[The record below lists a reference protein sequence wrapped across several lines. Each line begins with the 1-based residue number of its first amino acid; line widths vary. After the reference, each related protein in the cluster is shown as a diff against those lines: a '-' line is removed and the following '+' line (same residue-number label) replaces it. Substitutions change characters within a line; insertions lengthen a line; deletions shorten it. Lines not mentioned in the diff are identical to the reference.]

1 MVGMDLFGRL
11 HKNGQRLAIS
21 IADDGM
27 YAVSMRRSVAG
38 KPAVTLAMFH
48 APEKGAPEAAL
59 EKFGKQLRTQKYR
72 CTTLLAQGQYQLLS
86 VDAPIVPPDEMKEAV
101 RWRLKDMIDFPVD
114 QATIDMVDVPVAK
127 APGVRNQTLFAVA
140 AQNSVIEQRQM
151 LFSTA
156 KIALTVI
163 DIPDM
168 AQRNISTLLEPEGRG
183 LAMLSFNADG
193 GLLTVTYGGELYL
206 SRRIDVSLT
215 QLLSS
220 QSALGV
226 GKSAGGDRDVVPDE
240 AQLAPSDAQLN
251 CFDKITLELQRSL
264 DHCDRQYHFIVVAK
278 LVLAPIEAPALQAH
292 LVANMYMPVEMLDLA
307 DVVDL
312 SDAPHL
318 LKTQQQQRFFM
329 CLGAAL
335 RQEESAS

>member
-1 MVGMDLFGRL
+1 MGLFGRL
-11 HKNGQRLAIS
+11 NNGGQRLAICT
-21 IADDGM
+21 ADDGL
-27 YAVSMRRSVAG
+27 YAVSVRRAVAG
-38 KPAVTLAMFH
+38 KPTVTLAMFQ
-48 APEKGAPEAAL
+48 APEKGAPELAL
-59 EKFGKQLRTQKYR
+59 EKFGKQLRTKKYR

-86 VDAPIVPPDEMKEAV
+86 VDAPNVPQDEMKEAV
-101 RWRLKDMIDFPVD
+101 RWRLKDMIDFPVGD
-114 QATIDMVDVPVAK
+114 ATIDMVDVPVSK
-127 APGVRNQTLFAVA
+127 APGVRNQTLLAVA
-140 AQNSVIEQRQM
+140 AQNSIIEQRQM
-151 LFSTA
+151 LFSAA
-156 KIALTVI
+156 KIALTAI

-215 QLLSS
+215 QLLHS
-220 QSALGV
+220 QSAPGTMKSGV
-226 GKSAGGDRDVVPDE
+226 RDIELVTE
-240 AQLAPSDAQLN
+240 ATQLAPTDAQLN

-278 LVLAPIEAPALQAH
+278 LVLAPIEAPALQTH
-292 LVANMYMPVEMLDLA
+292 LAANMYMPVEMLDLA

-312 SDAPHL
+312 SDTPHL
-318 LKTQQQQRFFM
+318 LKAQQQQRFFL

-335 RQEESAS
+335 RQEESVS

>member
-1 MVGMDLFGRL
+1 MGLFGRF
-11 HKNGQRLAIS
+11 NNGGQRLAIC
-21 IADDGM
+21 IAEDGLC
-27 YAVSMRRSVAG
+27 ALSVRRIVAG
-38 KPAVTLAMFH
+38 KPLVTLAMFQ
-48 APEKGAPEAAL
+48 ALEKGAPEAAL
-59 EKFGKQLRTQKYR
+59 EKFGKQLRTRKYR

-86 VDAPIVPPDEMKEAV
+86 VDAPIVPPEEMKEAV

-114 QATIDMVDVPVAK
+114 QATIDIVDVPLAK
-127 APGVRNQTLFAVA
+127 AAGVRNQTLFAVA
-140 AQNSVIEQRQM
+140 AQNSIIEQRQM
-151 LFSTA
+151 LFSKA

-215 QLLSS
+215 QLLNS
-220 QSALGV
+220 QPAPGAM
-226 GKSAGGDRDVVPDE
+226 KSEVRDIELVSEE
-240 AQLAPSDAQLN
+240 AQLTPTDAQLN

-264 DHCDRQYHFIVVAK
+264 DHCDRQFHFIVVSK
-278 LVLAPIEAPALQAH
+278 LVLAPIHAPALQAH
-292 LVANMYMPVEMLDLA
+292 LAANMYMPVEMLNLA

-312 SDAPHL
+312 VDAPSL
-318 LKTQQQQRFFM
+318 LTLQQQQRFFL

-335 RQEESAS
+335 RQEGSAS